1 MRHPTIHLNGTGAK
15 TLLDGYLE
23 AIHQLGQALNA
34 INNIEFNARDYY
46 PQGSSAWGVAE
57 SEMEDRK
64 AGIMRAKLDFEDIA
78 ERIQATIDE
87 QSKRK
92 NA

>member
-46 PQGSSAWGVAE
+46 PQGPGAYTAARAE
-57 SEMEDRK
+57 RSTHVEALR
-64 AGIMRAKLDFEDIA
+64 RAKEHFMAIA
-78 ERIQATIDE
+78 IHAQEFIKD
-87 QSKRK
+87 
-92 NA
+92 